1 MHAEGSDISPDDAS
15 IRQEGYERHS
25 RGESIDDVAVKVRV
39 IVHTEY
45 SNKIT
50 NLNLDSE
57 DHKIPCKWYSQ
68 LNPIA
73 RLNIV
78 CIPY

>member
-1 MHAEGSDISPDDAS
+1 MKIEEDCFFDRMRKEVMLSPDDAS

-39 IVHTEY
+39 NVHTKY

-50 NLNLDSE
+50 
-57 DHKIPCKWYSQ
+57 
-68 LNPIA
+68 
-73 RLNIV
+73 IV
-78 CIPY
+78 RITKYPASGIHS